1 VNSASDVIGRSDDAR
16 QGEGLAAMLETAR
29 HRVLPLGI
37 AFGTIFTVALLFA
50 AFWPA
55 TYLAT
60 GTILIEQQEIPQD
73 FVRSSVSS
81 YADERVQVISQR
93 VMTSANLLGIIER
106 FKLYGNDRERMTRE
120 ALVERMRND
129 IKLNMI
135 SAGVLD
141 RGGSAK
147 KATIAFS
154 VGFESESPELA
165 ARVANE
171 VVSLYLK
178 ENLET
183 RMQQVEGSTEF
194 LTSEAEKIRLRIV
207 ELEARLAEFKQK
219 NYDRLPEFT
228 AANQQSMGSAATELR
243 DVDYRI
249 NALDQRVDF
258 IDTQLTQMDPHGQ
271 AVTGSGERLMGPADR
286 LRALRLELAT
296 ALATYTPK
304 HPTVISLQEEIA
316 ELEKTVA
323 AGSANPSGAAPDN
336 PAYIQLTAQRREA
349 ASERDALRARR
360 GQLQATIARY
370 QRSQAEMP
378 AIEAEY
384 GAMVREVE
392 GERAK
397 YAELRQK
404 QMTAQLS
411 QNLESEQ
418 KGERFTLIEPPVQP
432 QKPIRPNRPA
442 ILAIGLMLALGGAVA
457 LVALLEALDNR
468 VRGRREVMA
477 LLGVPPLAVI
487 PWVAPPEVNDQ
498 ARRKVR
504 LRFAAGAA
512 GGALAALLLVH
523 VLFKPLDVL
532 WAVLLR
538 RLGG

>member
-1 VNSASDVIGRSDDAR
+1 VNPASDVIGRPDDAR
-16 QGEGLAAMLETAR
+16 QGEGLAAMLEAVR
-29 HRVLPLGI
+29 HRVVPMGI

-55 TYLAT
+55 TYLST
-60 GTILIEQQEIPQD
+60 GNILIEQQAIPQD

-106 FKLYGNDRERMTRE
+106 FKLYGDDRESMTRE
-120 ALVERMRND
+120 ALVERMRKD

-141 RGGSAK
+141 AGGSAK

-154 VGFESESPELA
+154 VGFESESPEVA

-194 LTSEAEKIRLRIV
+194 LTSEAEKIRLRV
-207 ELEARLAEFKQK
+207 AELEARLAEFKQK
-219 NYDRLPEFT
+219 NYDRLPEFS
-228 AANQQSMGSAATELR
+228 AANQQSIGSAATELR
-243 DVDYRI
+243 DVDFRL

-258 IDTQLTQMDPHGQ
+258 IDTQLAQMDPHGQ

-286 LRALRLELAT
+286 LRALRLELSA
-296 ALATYTPK
+296 ALSQYTPK

-316 ELEKTVA
+316 ELEKIVA
-323 AGSANPSGAAPDN
+323 EGNANPSGAAPDN

-392 GERAK
+392 AEQAK

-457 LVALLEALDNR
+457 VVALLEALDNR
-468 VRGRREVMA
+468 VRGRREVLA

-487 PWVAPPEVNDQ
+487 PWVAAPEVKDQ

-512 GGALAALLLVH
+512 GGAVAGLLLVH